1 MQTNKEPTC
10 AELVQSRCDSTL
22 HDIRLMLDPKAT
34 DAHITEEGTTPEGNH
49 FRAISI
55 CGHSFHFQT
64 LISDDGGAIFEA
76 NEEEIRD
83 TLLERFYEY
92 AIDFSYI
99 AEDTYIDQPEGYARY
114 QISWGGPA
122 TEIRFYCD
130 SDERKPYCVEFWYL
144 DWFDGACV
152 DITEHE
158 TTALLTDALGFNDWL
173 THSDA
178 FWGVE

>member
-22 HDIRLMLDPKAT
+22 DAIRVMLNPQLEDYVLVDDGTLDTVIRVEDEQFRFDSENFDDESPK
-34 DAHITEEGTTPEGNH
+34 TEQAYELFGDE
-49 FRAISI
+49 
-55 CGHSFHFQT
+55 
-64 LISDDGGAIFEA
+64 ISDTM
-76 NEEEIRD
+76 R
-83 TLLERFYEY
+83 ERFSEY
-92 AIDFSYI
+92 ALDFSYI
-99 AEDTYIDQPEGYARY
+99 AEDTYNDQPEGYARY

-130 SDERKPYCVEFWYL
+130 SERKPYRVEFWYL

-158 TTALLTDALGFNDWL
+158 TTSLLTDALGFDDRL
-173 THSDA
+173 THSNA